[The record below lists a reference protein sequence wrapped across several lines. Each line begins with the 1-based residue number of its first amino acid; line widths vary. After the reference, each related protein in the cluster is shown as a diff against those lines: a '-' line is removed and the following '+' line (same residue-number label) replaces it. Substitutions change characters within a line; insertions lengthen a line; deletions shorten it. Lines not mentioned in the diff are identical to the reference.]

1 MRYQGSE
8 AYSIDAAE
16 RYVRRQ
22 QREAAPS
29 FEVVTGGGLD
39 ARARRGVS
47 RQFVARVRAVL
58 VAAAVLV
65 TLGVVRVALT
75 AETVSLLQ
83 ENATLQTQI
92 SEARTLSSDLSIE
105 RSVLSSNARISRI
118 ATQNYGMV
126 LPTDRVSVTVGD
138 AEGADDDAA
147 TDATEADDAADATT
161 DGEAA
166 QTPGAAGEQG
176 DMG

>member
-8 AYSIDAAE
+8 AYSFDAA
-16 RYVRRQ
+16 
-22 QREAAPS
+22 QREQELSRRSAAPS

-39 ARARRGVS
+39 AQARAGVS
-47 RQFVARVRAVL
+47 PAFFARLRVLL

-65 TLGVVRVALT
+65 ALGMARVGISVATVTLLSANSELT
-75 AETVSLLQ
+75 TQLEETSSL
-83 ENATLQTQI
+83 NAQLKVQ
-92 SEARTLSSDLSIE
+92 

-126 LPTDRVSVTVGD
+126 LTDSFVTLD
-138 AEGADDDAA
+138 LSSADEA
-147 TDATEADDAADATT
+147 TA

-166 QTPGAAGEQG
+166 QTADNAAASP
-176 DMG
+176 DVK